1 MYFVIAWFKTLFRIL
16 WGKKESFG
24 FNDYGLLYG
33 YELPYAVKKQNNI
46 I

>member
-1 MYFVIAWFKTLFRIL
+1 MVQNIIPHFM
-16 WGKKESFG
+16 GEKKSFG

-33 YELPYAVKKQNNI
+33 YELSYAVKKQNNI